1 MPDSGRSAQTKLGGD
16 QPAPGPELVASVIA
30 DALESNRR
38 QLRWPV
44 GNDAEMVAAA
54 RQGMSYDEFE
64 AAMRQVLELDW

>member
-1 MPDSGRSAQTKLGGD
+1 
-16 QPAPGPELVASVIA
+16 
-30 DALESNRR
+30 
-38 QLRWPV
+38 V